1 LSKVRD
7 QTWDLLFS
15 LFEKSTIKEIFEQA
29 DKLSENGFN
38 GLAGNFIFADYTNGD
53 IGYMVTV
60 AVPVRKDKTPYI
72 GSRVLDG
79 T

>member
-1 LSKVRD
+1 M
-7 QTWDLLFS
+7 FG
-15 LFEKSTIKEIFEQA
+15 LFEKSTLREIFEHA
-29 DKLSENGFN
+29 DKISEKDGYN
-38 GLAGNFIFADYTNGD
+38 GLAANFIFADYTNGD
-53 IGYMVTV
+53 IGYMVTA